1 MTVSTADLS
10 DAHPDKVR
18 VLHLPWRSFGGNPAF
33 GGPVVTIKCFEDNS
47 LVKAL
52 AATPGEGRV
61 MVVDGGGSL
70 RRALLGD
77 MIAENAVSNGWTG
90 LVIFGAVRDCVA
102 LGKLSLGVKALGT
115 VPVKTEKKGI
125 GEQDVT
131 LELAGVTVNTGDYIY
146 ADSDGVLV
154 ASTRL
159 E

>member
-10 DAHPDKVR
+10 DAHPDQVR
-18 VLHLPWRSFGGNPAF
+18 VLHLPWQNFGGNPAF
-33 GGPVVTIKCFEDNS
+33 AGPVVTIKCFEDNS

-77 MIAENAVSNGWTG
+77 MIAENAQSNSWTG
-90 LVIFGAVRDCVA
+90 LVIFGAVRDSVA

-115 VPVKTEKKGI
+115 VPVKTDKKGV